1 MMIKF
6 LSLLVTTL
14 LFVGCST
21 LDVSVD
27 YDDSFNFKSA
37 KTFAVVKNSEM
48 ADNTLLNDRIIS
60 AIKNDLKL
68 KNYQESAVE
77 NADLIIVF
85 YTKVED
91 KSQVSTSYSG
101 GLGYRGYGRGYGYG
115 GGMMATTHQY
125 DYEEGTLVIDALN
138 PKTKKIVWRA
148 IGVKELSH
156 KENPQER
163 TEAVNV
169 AVKKIMEK
177 FPTK

>member
-37 KTFAVVKNSEM
+37 KTFAVVKNNEM

-68 KNYQESAVE
+68 KNYKESAVE
-77 NADLIIVF
+77 STDLIIVF

-101 GLGYRGYGRGYGYG
+101 GGYRGYGFGYGYG
-115 GGMMATTHQY
+115 GGMMASTHTY
-125 DYEEGTLVIDALN
+125 EYEEGTLVIDALN

-163 TEAVNV
+163 TEAVNA

-177 FPTK
+177 FPVK

>member
-21 LDVSVD
+21 IDVSVD
-27 YDDSFNFKSA
+27 YDDSFNFKNA
-37 KTFAVVKNSEM
+37 KTFAVVKNNEM

-77 NADLIIVF
+77 SADLIVVF
-85 YTKVED
+85 YTKVKE
-91 KSQVSTSYSG
+91 KSQVSTSFSG

-115 GGMMATTHQY
+115 GGMTTTHQY
-125 DYEEGTLVIDALN
+125 DYEEGTLVIDVLN

-163 TEAVNV
+163 TEAVNA

-177 FPTK
+177 FPVK

>member
-27 YDDSFNFKSA
+27 YDDSFNFKNA
-37 KTFAVVKNSEM
+37 KTFAVVKNNEM

-77 NADLIIVF
+77 SADLIVVF
-85 YTKVED
+85 YTKVKE
-91 KSQVSTSYSG
+91 KSQVSTSFSG

-115 GGMMATTHQY
+115 SGMTTTHQY

-163 TEAVNV
+163 TEAVNA

-177 FPTK
+177 FPVK

>member
-1 MMIKF
+1 MMKI
-6 LSLLVTTL
+6 LSFMVAAL

-37 KTFAVVKNSEM
+37 KTFAIVKNNQMPE
-48 ADNTLLNDRIIS
+48 DTLTNDRITN
-60 AIKNDLKL
+60 AIKNDLEL
-68 KNYQESAVE
+68 KNYKQVAVKK
-77 NADLIIVF
+77 ADLIVVF
-85 YTKVED
+85 YLKVKD
-91 KSQVSTSYSG
+91 KSQVSTSFSG

-115 GGMMATTHQY
+115 GGMATTHTY

-148 IGVKELSH
+148 IGVKEL
-156 KENPQER
+156 KNLETPTQR
-163 TEAVNV
+163 TEAVNA

-177 FPTK
+177 FPTN

>member
-1 MMIKF
+1 MIKF

-21 LDVSVD
+21 IDVSVD

-37 KTFAVVKNSEM
+37 KTFAVVKNNEM

-68 KNYQESAVE
+68 KNYKESAVE
-77 NADLIIVF
+77 SADLIVVF
-85 YTKVED
+85 YTKVKE
-91 KSQVSTSYSG
+91 KSQVSTSFSG

-115 GGMMATTHQY
+115 GGMTTTHQY

-163 TEAVNV
+163 TEAVNA

-177 FPTK
+177 FPVK